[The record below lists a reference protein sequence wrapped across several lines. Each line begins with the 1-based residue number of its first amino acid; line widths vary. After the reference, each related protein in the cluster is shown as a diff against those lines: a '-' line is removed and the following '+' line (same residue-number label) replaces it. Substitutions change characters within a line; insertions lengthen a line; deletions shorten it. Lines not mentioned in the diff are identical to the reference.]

1 MGIINT
7 KADIQISGKGPLKC
21 KIAFVGEAPGT
32 SEIKYGEPFV
42 GRTGKLLNDLL
53 RTTGIVRS
61 NCYLTNVIK

>member
-7 KADIQISGKGPLKC
+7 KADRQVSGKGPLDC

-42 GRTGKLLNDLL
+42 GRSGQLLNDLL
-53 RTTGIVRS
+53 RTTG
-61 NCYLTNVIK
+61 